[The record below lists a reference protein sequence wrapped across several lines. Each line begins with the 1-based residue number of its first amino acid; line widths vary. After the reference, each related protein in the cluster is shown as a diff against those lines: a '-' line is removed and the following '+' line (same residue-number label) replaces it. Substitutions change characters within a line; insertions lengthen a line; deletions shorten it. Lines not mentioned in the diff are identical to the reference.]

1 MRKGPELP
9 DQPADQ
15 DRLLEPR
22 FMHPAIFIPANVSI
36 GVLYAL
42 HDWIYM
48 RQWDGYHNSA
58 SLALAEWG
66 MQFLLWGTICWLMW
80 CFMRSA
86 IERAN
91 LKQILTLFVPFSLFL
106 SVIEEIV
113 WVFLFPHI
121 PMKHPQWSF
130 LERLGFNLE
139 GDVTQSLPIFWCS
152 FFLFR
157 GVGYY
162 QKFREKESAA
172 AQLEVQLVNAQMAA
186 LRMQLNP
193 HFLFNTMNSISSLM
207 RFDID
212 AADTM
217 LEQLSSLL
225 RITLAKG
232 QAQKIRLQEEME
244 VVQLYVSIQQLRFG
258 DRVRHN
264 IYVAPEVWD
273 ALVPTMVLQPIVEN
287 AYVHGIAKSLGG
299 GTITIEAD
307 IKGDKLRISICNIG
321 TGTLPFQDAPARQGV
336 GIANVRARLELHY
349 GSRQSFSLRE
359 PAPGEVTA
367 LFLLPLEIDQSLSHD
382 NGSSLYAASGSD
394 RG

>member
-225 RITLAKG
+225 RITLERG
-232 QAQKIRLQEEME
+232 DIQLISLRDEIDFIE
-244 VVQLYVSIQQLRFG
+244 VYLAMQGRRYAGRVNQSVSVEPDL
-258 DRVRHN
+258 H
-264 IYVAPEVWD
+264 D
-273 ALVPTMVLQPIVEN
+273 ALVPAMLLQPIVEN
-287 AYVHGIAKSLGG
+287 AFAHGLSRVEANGILSLDVRRDGN
-299 GTITIEAD
+299 EM
-307 IKGDKLRISICNIG
+307 RIRVRNS
-321 TGTLPFQDAPARQGV
+321 GV
-336 GIANVRARLELHY
+336 GLKPIQAVRTDGHGVGLSNVKSRLRLHY
-349 GSRQSFSLRE
+349 GEGWSLTLS
-359 PAPGEVTA
+359 EVESKQVEA
-367 LFLLPLEIDQSLSHD
+367 VGLLPLQFAQHQQELVAQF
-382 NGSSLYAASGSD
+382 GV
-394 RG
+394 

>member
-225 RITLAKG
+225 RITLERG
-232 QAQKIRLQEEME
+232 DIQLISLRDEIDFIE
-244 VVQLYVSIQQLRFG
+244 VYLAMQGRRYAGRVNQSVSVEPDL
-258 DRVRHN
+258 H
-264 IYVAPEVWD
+264 D
-273 ALVPTMVLQPIVEN
+273 ALVPAMLLQPIVEN
-287 AYVHGIAKSLGG
+287 AFAHGLSRVEANGILSLDVRRDGN
-299 GTITIEAD
+299 EM
-307 IKGDKLRISICNIG
+307 RIRVRNS
-321 TGTLPFQDAPARQGV
+321 GV
-336 GIANVRARLELHY
+336 GLKPIQAVRTDGHGVGLSNVKNRLRLHY
-349 GSRQSFSLRE
+349 GEGWSLTLS
-359 PAPGEVTA
+359 EVESKQVEA
-367 LFLLPLEIDQSLSHD
+367 VVLLPLQFAQHQQELVAQF
-382 NGSSLYAASGSD
+382 GV
-394 RG
+394 

>member
-1 MRKGPELP
+1 MKTSPELQ
-9 DQPADQ
+9 DKPADRH
-15 DRLLEPR
+15 RLPEPR

-48 RQWDGYHNSA
+48 RQWDGYHNNA
-58 SLALAEWG
+58 SQALAEWG
-66 MQFLLWGTICWLMW
+66 VQFLLWGTICWLVW
-80 CFMRSA
+80 CFMRAA
-86 IERAN
+86 IERAT
-91 LKQILTLFVPFSLFL
+91 LKQILLQFVPFSLL
-106 SVIEEIV
+106 LCVVEETA

-130 LERLGFNLE
+130 FERLGFNLE
-139 GDVTQSLPIFWCS
+139 ADITQSLPIFWCS

-157 GVGYY
+157 GIGYY

-225 RITLAKG
+225 RITLERG
-232 QAQKIRLQEEME
+232 DIQLISLRDEIDFIE
-244 VVQLYVSIQQLRFG
+244 VYLAMQGRRYAG
-258 DRVRHN
+258 RVRQSVSVEPDLH
-264 IYVAPEVWD
+264 D
-273 ALVPTMVLQPIVEN
+273 ALVPAMLLQPIVEN
-287 AYVHGIAKSLGG
+287 AFAHGLSRVETNGILSLDVRRDGN
-299 GTITIEAD
+299 D
-307 IKGDKLRISICNIG
+307 MRIRVLNSGIG
-321 TGTLPFQDAPARQGV
+321 LKPVQAVRTDGHGV
-336 GIANVRARLELHY
+336 GLSNVKSRLRLHY
-349 GSRQSFSLRE
+349 GEGWSLTLSE
-359 PAPGEVTA
+359 IESKQVEAVV
-367 LFLLPLEIDQSLSHD
+367 LLPLQFAQHPQELVAQF
-382 NGSSLYAASGSD
+382 GA
-394 RG
+394 

>member
-9 DQPADQ
+9 DRPADQ

-225 RITLAKG
+225 RITLERG
-232 QAQKIRLQEEME
+232 DIQLISLRDEIDFIE
-244 VVQLYVSIQQLRFG
+244 VYLAMQGRRYAGRVNQSVSVEPDL
-258 DRVRHN
+258 H
-264 IYVAPEVWD
+264 D
-273 ALVPTMVLQPIVEN
+273 ALVPAMLLQPIVEN
-287 AYVHGIAKSLGG
+287 AFAHGLSRVEANGILSLDVRRDGN
-299 GTITIEAD
+299 EM
-307 IKGDKLRISICNIG
+307 RIRVRNS
-321 TGTLPFQDAPARQGV
+321 GV
-336 GIANVRARLELHY
+336 GLKPVQAVRTDGHGVGLSNVKSRLRLHY
-349 GSRQSFSLRE
+349 GEGWSLTLS
-359 PAPGEVTA
+359 EVESKQVEA
-367 LFLLPLEIDQSLSHD
+367 VVLLPLQFAQHQQELVAQF
-382 NGSSLYAASGSD
+382 GV
-394 RG
+394 